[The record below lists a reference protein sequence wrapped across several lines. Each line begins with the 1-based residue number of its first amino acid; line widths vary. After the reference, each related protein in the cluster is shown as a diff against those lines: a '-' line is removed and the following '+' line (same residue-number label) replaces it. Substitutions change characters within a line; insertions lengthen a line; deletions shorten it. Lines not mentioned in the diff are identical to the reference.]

1 MNIYEIKVE
10 DWKLWLVL
18 VDQIEWFDEM
28 MKFNGGVDTL
38 YEEYIAGTIFMNDE
52 KQFIWIDPMND
63 VFKYDK

>member
-1 MNIYEIKVE
+1 MPNSDSIAKNYNQIQMNIYEIKVE

-38 YEEYIAGTIFMNDE
+38 YEE
-52 KQFIWIDPMND
+52 
-63 VFKYDK
+63 

>member
-63 VFKYDK
+63 VFKYDR

>member
-1 MNIYEIKVE
+1 
-10 DWKLWLVL
+10 
-18 VDQIEWFDEM
+18 M